1 MDALEAIRKR
11 RSVRAYTDRPV
22 SDEDLEELLRLALLA
37 PTGSMSQAWSLLVVR
52 DPQQRAALADIVIR
66 GGGTYFTTVRPPAEG
81 HTPEQHAEAS
91 KAYAEEVLASY
102 RQVPVWVMG
111 LVVPRNMF
119 PPQERDKE
127 ALADEM
133 SVAFAMENLFV
144 AARAKGMGTVP
155 TVFHWFC
162 EDELRKVFKLPD
174 EVRVPVVTPLGYPTE
189 FPVGLP
195 PRLKAIKRPWRT
207 LVHDD
212 AWGNPRA

>member
-1 MDALEAIRKR
+1 VDALEAIRKR
-11 RSVRAYTDRPV
+11 RSVRSYTDRPV
-22 SDEDLEELLRLALLA
+22 SDEDLDQLLRLALLA
-37 PTGSMSQAWSLLVVR
+37 PTGGMAQAWSLLVVR
-52 DPQQRAALADIVIR
+52 DADKRATLADIVIR
-66 GGGTYFTTVRPPAEG
+66 GGGAYFTAVRPPAEG

-91 KAYAEEVLASY
+91 MAYAHEVLGSY
-102 RQVPVWVMG
+102 RHVPVWVMG
-111 LVVPRNMF
+111 LVVPRDVF
-119 PPQERDKE
+119 PPEERDKE

-144 AARAKGMGTVP
+144 AARAKGLGTVP

-162 EDELRKVFKLPD
+162 EDELRAAFGLPD
-174 EVRVPVVTPLGYPTE
+174 EVRVPIVTPLGYPTE

-212 AWGNPRA
+212 TWGATRA